1 MENNN
6 DHNPQSPDAGSDAI
20 NPFAVLGIGEA
31 LIRYC
36 NGIRIKEHPF
46 YIILSNKRI
55 VLIDT
60 YAEKGGVAKE
70 IALHTISDV
79 KPDPDHEGSGAALL
93 IALFMG
99 EHTRQMRFFF
109 PSLIGG
115 ETECYEWL
123 VALREVLHLPE
134 LLVGEIL
141 LETKSED
148 EMTLADDAVYLS
160 EEPERK
166 SYPGKKEEEVR
177 EQIPGQDKYDIT
189 ESEEVFQEA
198 ETFRKPPHTLVAK
211 PPLQEKKR
219 EKRRKHHDSESDI
232 IDGET
237 GEEVDREELKRSRAH
252 RSNHASV
259 PLKKGERKTEA
270 PDEQHQADTRS
281 STISGSSKEKEHAR
295 DYDTLVI
302 HVKKPQF
309 RQNRLK
315 RSYQYRSVI
324 QEADL
329 RPCLVC
335 GVKIPIK
342 ARFCPSCGS
351 EQG

>member
-6 DHNPQSPDAGSDAI
+6 DHNPQSPDAGSDTI

-46 YIILSNKRI
+46 YIILSNKRV

-79 KPDPDHEGSGAALL
+79 KLDPDHEGSGAALL
-93 IALFMG
+93 VALFMG

-109 PSLIGG
+109 PGLIGG

-134 LLVGEIL
+134 PLGEIL
-141 LETKSED
+141 LETKRED
-148 EMTLADDAVYLS
+148 EMALADDAIYLS

-166 SYPGKKEEEVR
+166 PYPGKKKDAVL
-177 EQIPGQDKYDIT
+177 EQIPDQDTYNIT
-189 ESEEVFQEA
+189 KSEEAFQEA
-198 ETFRKPPHTLVAK
+198 ETFKKPPHTLVAK

-219 EKRRKHHDSESDI
+219 EKRREPRIHESDI

-237 GEEVDREELKRSRAH
+237 GEEVDREELKRSRAQ
-252 RSNHASV
+252 RSNPVSV
-259 PLKKGERKTEA
+259 PLKNGERKTEV
-270 PDEQHQADTRS
+270 PDERDQADTSS
-281 STISGSSKEKEHAR
+281 STISGIPQEKEQVR
-295 DYDTLVI
+295 EYDTLII

-315 RSYQYRSVI
+315 RSYQYRSVV